1 MFSERSFIADFF
13 ITLHMADRQTRMLC
27 WRWSQAAV
35 WKILLLVQPEK
46 FSKYSLFPWSHCK
59 LESYWKLEL
68 IVNWFDQLSNQS
80 CVWDCGRLRPVPN
93 PLQERGHRTQSSQ
106 MEDMGAESCAAEEVG
121 IRSGAAAAHPE
132 PQSLGAWGGDL
143 WGLCILYDVAF
154 HNCPYPQGNGGER
167 GTESANF
174 SCNPPLIK
182 KHRYAS
188 DVWSYNFTHRF
199 LLIRKDHFT
208 QKTSLQWC
216 YYPCS
221 PPYPP
226 AISRTPLGLPE
237 ISTVIE

>member
-1 MFSERSFIADFF
+1 MSETAADCVRSPI
-13 ITLHMADRQTRMLC
+13 
-27 WRWSQAAV
+27 
-35 WKILLLVQPEK
+35 
-46 FSKYSLFPWSHCK
+46 HCRRG
-59 LESYWKLEL
+59 
-68 IVNWFDQLSNQS
+68 DT
-80 CVWDCGRLRPVPN
+80 
-93 PLQERGHRTQSSQ
+93 GHRAVRWK
-106 MEDMGAESCAAEEVG
+106 MGAESCAAEEVG

-226 AISRTPLGLPE
+226 ANSRTPLGLPE
-237 ISTVIE
+237 ISTLTDHRQFNSVNTLLAHLQILCFNWRKYPSSSVCLRKIFS